1 MQRWSD
7 TLILTRAPNRQSRSD
22 RRHFAAPLT
31 GLTRGLR
38 RLRRSDYCATRQSE
52 ADSSQVRP

>member
-1 MQRWSD
+1 MQRWPD

-31 GLTRGLR
+31 GLTEGQR
-38 RLRRSDYCATRQSE
+38 RLRHSDSGAT
-52 ADSSQVRP
+52 